1 MPETFQILSLTHLNL
16 FLILC
21 FGLCLFRLVL
31 VRVMRPLQA
40 GYRKLS
46 LCLTGGWFASNV
58 TSDAETSAIG
68 NSSAPPPGLPH
79 WGGSNVFPR
88 PLWEGLG
95 EGVNCNGYCNYNCS
109 TFLIMGF
116 KLIPLRKGGLRGLC
130 FFGLFPVFTRT
141 SLQPPS
147 PLF

>member
-21 FGLCLFRLVL
+21 FGLCLFRLVR

-40 GYRKLS
+40 GYQKS
-46 LCLTGGWFASNV
+46 GLCRPGGGLRLTLRPIREHQLLATVQHPHLASPIEGEV
-58 TSDAETSAIG
+58 TF
-68 NSSAPPPGLPH
+68 
-79 WGGSNVFPR
+79 FP